1 MELTQTSTV
10 PVPVETAWKALDD
23 PERIA
28 PCMPGA
34 SLESVDGDSF
44 TGNVKIEP
52 RPIGLSHRGTAR
64 FVDADPETRT
74 VIIEGSGKDAKGNG
88 SASATVTARLTEDA
102 GNLATLLTSDEDAPA
117 AAPSTP
123 TQAVAATAAPVAA
136 RPAVTARPPPSSTR
150 SPCWASRRRS
160 AVGWPPPWFSLTSSS
175 WAGPSAGSA
184 TAADPHRG
192 APVPSTVTTVN
203 PATGT
208 TLATYPGSDVDGV
221 LSLLGAV
228 EQAQPRWAATPLEQ
242 RAETIRAVGA
252 RLREQADE
260 LAALMTAEMGKPVG
274 EARAEVEKSATAC
287 DFYADHGPAALAP
300 RDVDTGDQRSWVAHE
315 PLGVVLAVM
324 PWNFPFWQVLRFA
337 APTLLAGN
345 TAILKHSPN
354 VTGCALAVEQ
364 VFRDAGLPENAFR
377 SIVVAEE
384 DVPAV
389 SQALIED
396 DRIAAVSLTGSER
409 AGSAVAAT
417 AGRVIK
423 KSLLELGGSDPF
435 VVLDDADL
443 DAAVAGA
450 VTSRFINSGQSCLAA
465 KRFVVHR
472 AVAEEFSRRFAAAVA
487 DLRVGDPTDPA
498 TTIGP
503 MARADLLDGLERQV
517 RESVAAG
524 ASVLVGGQRLDRGGA
539 WFAPTVVTDVT
550 PDMPVMAE
558 ETFGPV
564 AAVVTVSDDD
574 EAVRVANAT
583 RYGLAASVW
592 SSAPER
598 ALAVGRRITS
608 GALFV
613 NAVVASDPRLP
624 FGGTKRSGYGRELG
638 EAGALEFTNTRTY
651 VIGTGVVPAGPATE

>member
-1 MELTQTSTV
+1 
-10 PVPVETAWKALDD
+10 
-23 PERIA
+23 
-28 PCMPGA
+28 
-34 SLESVDGDSF
+34 
-44 TGNVKIEP
+44 
-52 RPIGLSHRGTAR
+52 
-64 FVDADPETRT
+64 
-74 VIIEGSGKDAKGNG
+74 
-88 SASATVTARLTEDA
+88 
-102 GNLATLLTSDEDAPA
+102 
-117 AAPSTP
+117 
-123 TQAVAATAAPVAA
+123 
-136 RPAVTARPPPSSTR
+136 
-150 SPCWASRRRS
+150 
-160 AVGWPPPWFSLTSSS
+160 
-175 WAGPSAGSA
+175 
-184 TAADPHRG
+184 
-192 APVPSTVTTVN
+192 
-203 PATGT
+203 
-208 TLATYPGSDVDGV
+208 
-221 LSLLGAV
+221 
-228 EQAQPRWAATPLEQ
+228 
-242 RAETIRAVGA
+242 
-252 RLREQADE
+252 
-260 LAALMTAEMGKPVG
+260 MTAEMGKPIA

-287 DFYADHGPAALAP
+287 DYYADHGPAALAP
-300 RDVDTGDQRSWVAHE
+300 RDVDTGGQRSWVAHE

-354 VTGCALAVEQ
+354 VTGSALAIEQ
-364 VFRDAGLPENAFR
+364 VFREAGLPENVFR

-384 DVPAV
+384 DVPGV

-409 AGSAVAAT
+409 AGSAVAAA

-435 VVLDDADL
+435 VVLDDADV
-443 DAAVAGA
+443 DAAVAAA
-450 VTSRFINSGQSCLAA
+450 VKSRFINSGQSCLAA
-465 KRFVVHR
+465 KRFVVHQ
-472 AVAEEFSRRFAAAVA
+472 AVADEFSRRFATAVG

-517 RESVAAG
+517 RDSVTAG
-524 ASVLVGGQRLDRGGA
+524 ATVLAGGQRLDREGA

-550 PDMPVMAE
+550 PDMPVMTE

-564 AAVVTVSDDD
+564 AAIVTVADDD

-592 SSAPER
+592 SRDPER
-598 ALAVGRRITS
+598 ALALGRRITS

-638 EAGALEFTNTRTY
+638 EAGALEFTNARTY
-651 VIGTGVVPAGPATE
+651 VIGTGVVPTGPATE